1 MLLCSLLGVRGSIK
15 LLGKIAM
22 EKVNYL
28 EDKVVWARV
37 EDGRFIVKWLY
48 NAMVGD
54 VIDSFFQR

>member
-1 MLLCSLLGVRGSIK
+1 M
-15 LLGKIAM
+15 
-22 EKVNYL
+22 NYL
-28 EDKVVWARV
+28 EDKVVWERV